1 MRWGHYAAPINS
13 GRCCDEC
20 NALVIMS
27 RFVIVTPNMQ
37 QTTRCSDMTAFFYLG
52 RLIEFDRTV
61 KLFTNSVQKQTEDY
75 ISGRFG

>member
-1 MRWGHYAAPINS
+1 
-13 GRCCDEC
+13 
-20 NALVIMS
+20 MS